1 MPDLSVEVR
10 GHEIVVTKPS
20 QGLQVRDVAD
30 RGGLLLSGAGNAL
43 LSPLRGSAS
52 KQVGISTQAP
62 PNGK

>member
-1 MPDLSVEVR
+1 MIFGASLFLMHEMMTTRRRSV
-10 GHEIVVTKPS
+10 T
-20 QGLQVRDVAD
+20 VRDVAD

>member
-1 MPDLSVEVR
+1 MIFGASLFLMHEMMTKRRRSV
-10 GHEIVVTKPS
+10 T
-20 QGLQVRDVAD
+20 VRDVAD